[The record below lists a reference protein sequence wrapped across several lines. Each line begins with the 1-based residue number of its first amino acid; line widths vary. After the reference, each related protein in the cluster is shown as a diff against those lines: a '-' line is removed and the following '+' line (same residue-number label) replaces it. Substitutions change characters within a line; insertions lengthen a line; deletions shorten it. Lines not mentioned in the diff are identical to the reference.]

1 MKGRPVLTILI
12 VVPFMAALAIG
23 IAFVAIAVEGKHPD
37 LLLTWITITA
47 VLYILVALVVFLK
60 RGLE

>member
-12 VVPFMAALAIG
+12 VVPFTADLGIG
-23 IAFVAIAVEGKHPD
+23 IAYVTVEGKHPD
-37 LLLTWITITA
+37 LLVTWITITA